1 MPELATY
8 GLVCFG
14 SVFSIVD
21 PFAAVPIF
29 LALIGDRSR
38 EEQRS
43 AAKRAA
49 LTCFV
54 VLTAFGAAGTLI
66 LHFFSITLPAFKIAG
81 GIILFVV
88 GFEML
93 RARHSSTRSSKEEQD
108 EAHAKEDVAV
118 IPVGL
123 PLLAGPGAIA
133 TVMVLA
139 GKASSLAHRGVV
151 LASVLLVCVLAA
163 LVLGSATYV
172 ARVLGK
178 TGINLIG
185 RIMGLILT
193 ATAVQFVLDGAKE
206 AFPKVFG

>member
-1 MPELATY
+1 MPELVTY

-29 LALIGDRSR
+29 LALTGDRSR

-49 LTCFV
+49 ITCFL
-54 VLTAFGAAGTLI
+54 VLSTFGAAGTLI
-66 LHFFSITLPAFKIAG
+66 LNFFSITLPAFKIAG

-93 RARHSSTRSSKEEQD
+93 RARHSSTRGSKEEQD

-139 GKASSLAHRGVV
+139 GKASNYAHRGIV
-151 LASVLLVCVLAA
+151 LAAVFVVCVIAA

-178 TGINLIG
+178 SGINLIG

-193 ATAVQFVLDGAKE
+193 ATAVQFILDGARE
-206 AFPKVFG
+206 AFPKLFG

>member
-1 MPELATY
+1 MPGLLTY

-49 LTCFV
+49 ITCFF
-54 VLTAFGAAGTLI
+54 VLSLFGAAGTLI

-93 RARHSSTRSSKEEQD
+93 RARHSSTRGSKEEQD

-133 TVMVLA
+133 TVMVLF
-139 GKASSLAHRGVV
+139 GKADDYTHRGVV
-151 LASVLLVCVLAA
+151 LAAVLIVCIIAAVVLS
-163 LVLGSATYV
+163 SATYV

-193 ATAVQFVLDGAKE
+193 ATAVQFILDGAKE
-206 AFPKVFG
+206 AFPKLFG